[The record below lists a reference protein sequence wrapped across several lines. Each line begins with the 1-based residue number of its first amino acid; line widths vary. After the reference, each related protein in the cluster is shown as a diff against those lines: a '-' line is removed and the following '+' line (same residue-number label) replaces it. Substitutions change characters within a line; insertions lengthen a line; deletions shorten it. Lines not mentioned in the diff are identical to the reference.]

1 MFVHSQA
8 DHECKFVQ
16 MNSGIEV
23 ADGFDKN
30 GCQVQLT
37 NDQRLIFSGKQAFHL
52 FDTVSKTFTKLDTL
66 PQ

>member
-1 MFVHSQA
+1 
-8 DHECKFVQ
+8 